1 MKVLITYQSIRGDF
15 FMPKKPL
22 IAIISNNDDDIYCF
36 RKELIDAIL
45 KNNYDILLSCP
56 YGEKFELMKD
66 YKWIYDNPEIN
77 RIGPN
82 VIDDFKLF
90 VHYFKLL
97 KKYKPDI
104 LLTFTSK
111 PNVYAN
117 ISAQLLKI
125 PYIPNVTGLG
135 SVLKKS
141 FLFQKFFM
149 FLYKIAF
156 KKANCIMFQNIQNY
170 DLAKK
175 HNVVNSK
182 YCLIPGS
189 GVDVGRYPLMDYPDG
204 GDGIN
209 GKPVVFN
216 YIGRVLNDKGVDNFI
231 EAAKIIKNKYPNTE
245 FNILGF
251 IEPSEKHYEKEL
263 KELEEKKIIFYRGSQ
278 KDVRPWIKRSHAIIH
293 PSIYGEGVSNVLLEN
308 ASSGRPIIT
317 TDNIG
322 CKDTVINGIT
332 GLVYHGGCVEDLVS
346 NIETFITRFPNEQR
360 KQMGLYGREKIKNEF
375 NRDYVIKKY
384 LLEIKRLVK
393 TRRND

>member
-1 MKVLITYQSIRGDF
+1 
-15 FMPKKPL
+15 MPKKPL

-36 RKELIDAIL
+36 RKELIDAL
-45 KNNYDILLSCP
+45 FEKNYDVLLSCP

-66 YKWIYDNPEIN
+66 YKWIYDNPD
-77 RIGPN
+77 
-82 VIDDFKLF
+82 IDRRGTSIVKDFQLF
-90 VHYFKLL
+90 RHYFKLL
-97 KKYKPDI
+97 KKYRPDAI
-104 LLTFTSK
+104 LTFTSK

-117 ISAQLLKI
+117 IAAQLLRI

-141 FLFQKFFM
+141 VLFQKFFM

-156 KKANCIMFQNIQNY
+156 RNANCIMFQNIQNY

-175 HNVVNSK
+175 NNVINSK
-182 YCLIPGS
+182 YRIVPGS
-189 GVDVGRYPLMDYPDG
+189 GVDINRYPLMDYPDG
-204 GDGIN
+204 GNGIN

-216 YIGRVLNDKGVDNFI
+216 YIGRVLKDKGVDDYI
-231 EAAKIIKNKYPNTE
+231 ESAKIIKNKYPNTE

-251 IEPSEKHYEKEL
+251 VEPTEQHYKKEL
-263 KELEEKKIIFYRGSQ
+263 KELEEKKIVFYRGSQ
-278 KDVRPWIKRSHAIIH
+278 KDVKPWIKRSHAIIH

-332 GLVYHGGCVEDLVS
+332 GLVYHGGNVEDLVS
-346 NIETFITRFPNEQR
+346 NIETFITKLDNNQR
-360 KQMGLYGREKIKNEF
+360 KQMGIKGREKVKKEF
-375 NRDYVIKKY
+375 NRQIVINGYLKELKSISYV
-384 LLEIKRLVK
+384 
-393 TRRND
+393 